1 MPPPRWLRGK
11 SAWVA
16 GLGLLS
22 VWAVW
27 GPLWDSARNG
37 FRARRTSPTLRPS
50 SLLAFHEAYLDPSR
64 GNAIRRARC
73 ADCHP
78 SAEGL
83 DPAHWDLLRKRAHLP
98 QDAWADA
105 VQLQAHCGS
114 CHPLPHPANLPW
126 PNWSDVMSRMR
137 EVLARRNVAQP
148 PADRWSDIAHF
159 YYTFSSEQPRPLVDE
174 PDPASS
180 PVRFAAAALGRP
192 PQALTN
198 QRPVLGHVA
207 VVQLAPDP
215 PPEVLVCDTEASSIS
230 WIRQM
235 DGAWTEEVLAQVPYP
250 GRARTFER
258 AVGGPVQI
266 IVACL
271 GTLVP
276 TDDLVGRV
284 VLLVNNGSM
293 QFQPVTLLE
302 DVSRVADVQAG
313 DFDQD
318 GDVDFVVAAY
328 GYLSEGEV
336 GWLEQTSS
344 GQYLYRPILRK
355 TGAMD
360 VAPADLNGD
369 GRLDFVA
376 SFAQEHEEIAA
387 FINKPGGFEA
397 HVLFKATTP
406 AFGLSGLHL
415 VDLDSDGDV
424 DVLFTNGDNMD
435 LPTFV
440 PRPFHGV
447 QWLENLGGLQF
458 ACRYLYRLYG
468 AYSATAA
475 DLNHD
480 GYRDVVIS
488 SMFNDWKDPKR
499 ASLIW
504 LENDGRQHFRPH
516 TIARDPIHLI
526 ATAAGDL
533 NADGRTDL
541 LACGMNAFAPFE
553 RMGRITWWQNL
564 GPASVGPA
572 SR

>member
-1 MPPPRWLRGK
+1 MPPPHWLRGK

-22 VWAVW
+22 VWVVL
-27 GPLWDSARNG
+27 GPLWDSALNG

-64 GNAIRRARC
+64 ANAIRRARC

-78 SAEGL
+78 STEGL
-83 DPAHWDLLRKRAHLP
+83 DPAHWDLLQTRADLP

-114 CHPLPHPANLPW
+114 CHPLPHPSNLPW
-126 PNWSDVMSRMR
+126 PSWSDVLSRMR

-148 PADRWSDIAHF
+148 PADLWSDIAHL
-159 YYTFSSEQPRPLVDE
+159 YYTFSPERQRPLVDE
-174 PDPASS
+174 PDPAGS
-180 PVRFAAAALGRP
+180 PVRFAAAALGRRP
-192 PQALTN
+192 EVLTN

-207 VVQLAPDP
+207 VVQLASDP
-215 PPEVLVCDTEASSIS
+215 PPEVLVCDTEASSIR
-230 WIRQM
+230 WIRQI

-250 GRARTFER
+250 GRARTFEG
-258 AVGGPVQI
+258 AAGGPVQI

-293 QFQPVTLLE
+293 QFRPVTLLE

-435 LPTFV
+435 LPTVV

-458 ACRYLYRLYG
+458 ACRYLYRFYG

-504 LENDGRQHFRPH
+504 LENDGQQHFRPH

-533 NADGRTDL
+533 NADGWTDV
-541 LACGMNAFAPFE
+541 LACSMNAFAPFE

-564 GPASVGPA
+564 GPGAPGPA
-572 SR
+572 AR